1 LTLIPLI
8 VWLPAA
14 LILFLPS
21 LWKNAPRLS
30 PLVILAI
37 WTLTRLPLVIIGY
50 VTKVLPAPDVVL
62 WYETQV
68 PQVLAG
74 LLPYRDFLSPYSPF
88 FAYLCVVPHLLGLGN
103 LGLNL
108 LFTLSEGLFVFLML
122 QVGKKLGQEPVF
134 RLSMLLYVLSPYAI
148 LHGISAQDEL
158 FINAFFVLSVLLLFS
173 KKSITSGV
181 VASIGFLLTKLHA
194 LGYGV
199 ALWAAAPERKTGWN
213 ALLSFLGV
221 TCFAFALLGFL
232 GVSPL
237 GPLQLDM
244 ADEMLGGTIWRLIKD
259 LFGFVPGRWSFLITT
274 AATAMTTLALY
285 LRSNRSS
292 MDLLMAPG
300 LIFLTFLLT
309 NRTVHPD
316 YLLLVIP
323 AVTLWVA
330 YEKGILGRVLVG
342 LFYLQQSTAFLLL
355 GRKEG
360 LSKNPLAWLAVGDV
374 ADYTQ
379 LVMMVLLLI
388 YGFYVV
394 FSKRKAPMTLS

>member
-1 LTLIPLI
+1 MALIPLI
-8 VWLPAA
+8 IWLPAV
-14 LILFLPS
+14 LILFLPV
-21 LWKNAPRLS
+21 LFKNAPRLS
-30 PLVILAI
+30 PLIILAI
-37 WTLTRLPLVIIGY
+37 WALTRLPLVIIGY
-50 VTKVLPAPDVVL
+50 VTRVLPAPDVVL

-88 FAYLCVVPHLLGLGN
+88 FAYLCAIPHLLGLGN

-122 QVGKKLGQEPVF
+122 RVGKKLGQEPVF

-148 LHGISAQDEL
+148 LYGISAQDEL
-158 FINAFFVLSVLLLFS
+158 FINAFFVLSVLLLLS
-173 KKSITSGV
+173 KKSITSGAF
-181 VASIGFLLTKLHA
+181 ASFGFLLTKLHA

-199 ALWAAAPERKTGWN
+199 ALWAAAPERKTGWK

-221 TCFAFALLGFL
+221 TGLAFVLLGFL

-274 AATAMTTLALY
+274 AATALTALALY
-285 LRSNRSS
+285 VRSNRSS

-300 LIFLTFLLT
+300 LIFLTFMIT
-309 NRTVHPD
+309 NRTMHPD

-323 AVTLWVA
+323 AVTLWVV
-330 YEKGILGRVLVG
+330 YKKGMLGRLLVG

-360 LSKNPLAWLAVGDV
+360 LFNNPLVWLAVGDI
-374 ADYTQ
+374 ADYAQ
-379 LVMMVLLLI
+379 LVIMLLLLI

-394 FSKRKAPMTLS
+394 FSSRKAHPVLT